1 MPNGQLWVFSRS
13 REIWRR
19 LEAEVLFF
27 WVTNEC
33 VSIHFPTCL
42 RGNFC
47 LLYCLILLQALNC
60 CPQEDAKRYNRN
72 SFVLYRL
79 LSRPSSVNLFFFLS
93 CFCLVLAFFL
103 LFGSMVIINQMI
115 CISPVLSSAFVVFF
129 VLCLCCVL
137 CIFHYN
143 HLFLCLLFFVV
154 IRPPWVPQWPQTN
167 KFHSSFNSDKK
178 HIFDPSKW
186 QVKWTT

>member
-1 MPNGQLWVFSRS
+1 MSFSRS
-13 REIWRR
+13 REIWS
-19 LEAEVLFF
+19 EAEVLIGFLLSDH
-27 WVTNEC
+27 WMCLNP
-33 VSIHFPTCL
+33 FPNMSP
-42 RGNFC
+42 GKFC

-72 SFVLYRL
+72 SFVLNRL

-93 CFCLVLAFFL
+93 CFCIWLAFFL

-115 CISPVLSSAFVVFF
+115 CIFPVLSSAFVVFF

>member
-1 MPNGQLWVFSRS
+1 MPNDQLWVFSRS

-47 LLYCLILLQALNC
+47 FLYCLILLQALNC

-72 SFVLYRL
+72 SFVLSRL
-79 LSRPSSVNLFFFLS
+79 LSRPFFCKSFFLS
-93 CFCLVLAFFL
+93 FLFLHLTGFFSSFWQHGDHQSDDLHFSSVIICFC
-103 LFGSMVIINQMI
+103 
-115 CISPVLSSAFVVFF
+115 CIFCPLS
-129 VLCLCCVL
+129 VLCLVHFSLQPSLFVSSVL
-137 CIFHYN
+137 CA
-143 HLFLCLLFFVV
+143 
-154 IRPPWVPQWPQTN
+154 
-167 KFHSSFNSDKK
+167 D
-178 HIFDPSKW
+178 
-186 QVKWTT
+186 